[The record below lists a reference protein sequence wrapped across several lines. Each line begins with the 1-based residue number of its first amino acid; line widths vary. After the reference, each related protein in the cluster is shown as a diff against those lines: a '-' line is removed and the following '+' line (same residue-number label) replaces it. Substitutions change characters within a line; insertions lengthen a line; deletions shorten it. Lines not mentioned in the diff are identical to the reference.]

1 MPGKAKSKIE
11 LIVESK
17 VKDALR
23 DLDRTDDK
31 IDKLNKSGKKSS
43 AIFSKAGKVMGGFI
57 GAVALKEVA
66 QYTLN
71 LAKLGDAAKQVEEPF
86 KKLVRA
92 AGRDFTGALNDLRK
106 AVRGTATDLELMQR
120 SSAAMDAFTASGM
133 NAAEAFEA
141 TQQTMDFLYRYA
153 TKFGKNFNELMST
166 VFTGLQRGSALFLD
180 DVGIMID
187 QTDAQFAGLDTIEKK
202 SQIVRVALE
211 QMAQKNELLG
221 DVTEEANVKLKQ
233 AGVEYE
239 NLKVEIGKL
248 LSEPVGEF
256 FALLASSMKKVT
268 TSLSLQSDKTE
279 KERMRLNSL
288 VTAITTTNKNQK
300 LRNDLII
307 QLKKEYP
314 DFLQNL
320 KDDAISNKVLAERL
334 EVTNKQLLNKILLQR
349 ADERRQSTAQDQ
361 ADAYESQKEAIV
373 DLSEKIIE
381 YGKKFDLTVDK
392 NKTLIEQAEE
402 LKQKINEWRIGSG
415 MSVKQPLAA
424 MNSLDIGIDDVKDTT
439 EDYTEA
445 TEALKIKTS
454 ELIKLQEELGI
465 VLEKV
470 DKGVP
475 DKTKW
480 DKLRD
485 AIKARYA
492 LEIKAAEGN
501 KAEIIRLNKLQAA
514 EIAEINKREKE
525 SKKTVPSKEDA
536 KRLVSLQLKIK
547 SNQIELDDTKDK
559 YQKMRDIVIARY
571 AAEIKAARG
580 KTEITKALRQL
591 ESDEIAK
598 INNQEIEELDKIKD
612 KQNKELKQ
620 KEAEQTKAIQEIRN
634 NIILE
639 GMRDE
644 FDIRLTEIQQYYDRE
659 LELAA
664 GNADLIAALEEEKAS
679 RIKTVYDDLAQHVAD
694 TYFEQHEFQGALVD
708 AASSGYDTFVRSMLD
723 TQMSGAEKSQAIWNS
738 MKQVFIGSLADMLK
752 KYISNKMTELLIDT
766 TLEKTKTSV
775 RADGAAA
782 RAVISGTEIANS
794 SAVTSANTAEAA
806 SGYMEAH
813 SNIPFV
819 GYAIG
824 AAFVVAML
832 AMLSNIGK
840 KSKGGIITNSE
851 LFKGYVPEGED
862 GLIGVQAGE
871 EVMTRKATAK
881 YRPVL
886 DAMNADQPL
895 ALPKMR
901 LAEDGFS
908 ISSLAAPQPVRQI
921 IQREYYSEKVVERVP
936 IEGKIV
942 IETADP
948 GFAKLKKHYIKV
960 EDDILDERRKYKDR
974 YISQSTDDIWD

>member
-133 NAAEAFEA
+133 NATEAFEA

-239 NLKVEIGKL
+239 NLKVEIGRV

-256 FALLASSMKKVT
+256 FAGVTSVLKGLSSATKSATSRYSELRDETKKSESEITGLMDRYKELKANVKPTAEEQVELNTVIKRLADLVPGSISAIDDYGEALDINLGAVNRFVEGQQRLLRRTKADAFADMTSRLKNQINDLDLYTRELNTAQKQRQKFEEYETAGKKEIVFET
-268 TSLSLQSDKTE
+268 TAYIDGAEQIIK
-279 KERMRLNSL
+279 
-288 VTAITTTNKNQK
+288 TTTDVQKSLGTIDETISKNQNSIIDMQDELNGLVSELAIFYNLEEMAPEK
-300 LRNDLII
+300 LSSELKISTEQARDLIERF
-307 QLKKEYP
+307 KE
-314 DFLQNL
+314 LN
-320 KDDAISNKVLAERL
+320 EL
-334 EVTNKQLLNKILLQR
+334 EDSGGKGGK
-349 ADERRQSTAQDQ
+349 
-361 ADAYESQKEAIV
+361 
-373 DLSEKIIE
+373 
-381 YGKKFDLTVDK
+381 GKKPKVD
-392 NKTLIEQAEE
+392 
-402 LKQKINEWRIGSG
+402 
-415 MSVKQPLAA
+415 
-424 MNSLDIGIDDVKDTT
+424 
-439 EDYTEA
+439 
-445 TEALKIKTS
+445 TS
-454 ELIKLQEELGI
+454 ES
-465 VLEKV
+465 
-470 DKGVP
+470 D
-475 DKTKW
+475 
-480 DKLRD
+480 
-485 AIKARYA
+485 
-492 LEIKAAEGN
+492 
-501 KAEIIRLNKLQAA
+501 
-514 EIAEINKREKE
+514 NKRL
-525 SKKTVPSKEDA
+525 A
-536 KRLVSLQLKIK
+536 SLQLQMKL
-547 SNQIELDDTKDK
+547 NQIALDDTKDK
-559 YQKMRDIVIARY
+559 YQKMRDVVIARY
-571 AAEIKAARG
+571 ESEIKAAKG
-580 KTEITKALRQL
+580 KADIVSALRQI
-591 ESDEIAK
+591 EKDELAK
-598 INNQEIEELDKIKD
+598 ID
-612 KQNKELKQ
+612 NKEKEELKQ
-620 KEAEQTKAIQEIRN
+620 KEAEQTKTIQEIRN

-639 GMRDE
+639 GMRNE

-679 RIKTVYDDLAQHVAD
+679 RIKTVYDDLAQHIAD

-708 AASSGYDTFVRSMLD
+708 AASAGYDTFVRSMLD

-775 RADGAAA
+775 RAGGAAA

-794 SAVTSANTAEAA
+794 AAVTSANTAEAA

-871 EVMTRKATAK
+871 EVMTKKATAK

-921 IQREYYSEKVVERVP
+921 IQREYITERTIERVP
-936 IEGKIV
+936 VEGEIV
-942 IETADP
+942 VRTVAPDYAEVRDYHVKVNREVNRPDSMYVDRNLET
-948 GFAKLKKHYIKV
+948 
-960 EDDILDERRKYKDR
+960 EDNPF
-974 YISQSTDDIWD
+974 